1 MRDEKPGAMCCS
13 YVSVDPAW
21 LLMNP
26 ISIFMLGMAMSTD
39 AFAAS
44 LARGAAMAKPRLSE
58 ALKIGLIFGVVEAI
72 TPAIGWLLGSVASKF
87 IESYDHWVAF
97 GLLFLLGAHMIYKSC
112 KSGDED
118 EEATKDRG
126 IAATALT
133 GLATSIDA
141 MAVGVGLA
149 FVEVNIVVVC
159 LVIGF
164 CTFMMVTIGIMAG
177 RALGL
182 LIGKRAELLGGLILI
197 GVGGMI
203 LYEHLSAL

>member
-1 MRDEKPGAMCCS
+1 
-13 YVSVDPAW
+13 
-21 LLMNP
+21 
-26 ISIFMLGMAMSTD
+26 MLGMAMATD

-58 ALKIGLIFGVVEAI
+58 ALKIGIIFGVVEAI
-72 TPAIGWLLGSVASKF
+72 TPAIGWLFGSVASKF

-97 GLLFLLGAHMIYKSC
+97 GLLFLLGAHMIYQSC
-112 KSGDED
+112 KSGDE
-118 EEATKDRG
+118 EEETTKDRG

-149 FVEVNIVVVC
+149 FVDVNIVVVS

-203 LYEHLSAL
+203 LYEHLSAG